1 MLSIVNE
8 KWMKS
13 IHGDINNDVGD
24 GDVIN
29 VCVHDM
35 SSSNEEFFPQGGFG
49 LAWILTMEFF
59 HLFHGIL

>member
-24 GDVIN
+24 CDVIN

-35 SSSNEEFFPQGGFG
+35 SSSSNDE
-49 LAWILTMEFF
+49 L
-59 HLFHGIL
+59 HK